1 MFDIPLSTRCELSFK
16 DSAWIVIRF
25 FLLQMYT
32 TKAIITI
39 TVQRERIL
47 KMVPNDHTITF

>member
-1 MFDIPLSTRCELSFK
+1 MFVIPLSTTYELSFN
-16 DSAWIVIRF
+16 DSAWKVFRF

-32 TKAIITI
+32 TKAIITL

-47 KMVPNDHTITF
+47 KMVPNDHTLTF